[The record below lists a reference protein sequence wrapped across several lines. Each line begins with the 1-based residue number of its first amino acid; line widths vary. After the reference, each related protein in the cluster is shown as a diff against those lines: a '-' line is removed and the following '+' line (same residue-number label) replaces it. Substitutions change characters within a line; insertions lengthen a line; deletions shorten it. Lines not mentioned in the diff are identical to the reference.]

1 MCKIRYPIF
10 GEKRKE
16 RVEKMAQ
23 EEKQMEKMKQEI
35 KKIFEK
41 EGEMGYIT
49 LNLVE
54 TKEKLCKP
62 KRKSEEEK
70 EALSKAYQQ
79 ILEEEKTTR
88 KQTCGLFQNT
98 EEGRREKANIL
109 NRIHQEYW
117 EFESQFGKIKGLAPK
132 KEKDLVKWENNLEE
146 IENLVATEFSVPS
159 LEKIEELI
167 KTKNQTAFAQITQI
181 QKITRNNK
189 RFIPWKVAFGEKK

>member
-98 EEGRREKANIL
+98 EEGRRENEKYSPLDPCYHRGGSSSRRDRLWCVPLLHA
-109 NRIHQEYW
+109 
-117 EFESQFGKIKGLAPK
+117 GL
-132 KEKDLVKWENNLEE
+132 
-146 IENLVATEFSVPS
+146 SG
-159 LEKIEELI
+159 
-167 KTKNQTAFAQITQI
+167 
-181 QKITRNNK
+181 
-189 RFIPWKVAFGEKK
+189 RF

>member
-1 MCKIRYPIF
+1 
-10 GEKRKE
+10 
-16 RVEKMAQ
+16 MAQ

-54 TKEKLCKP
+54 TKEKLCKS
-62 KRKSEEEK
+62 KRKSGEEK
-70 EALSKAYQQ
+70 DALRKAYQQ
-79 ILEEEKTTR
+79 ILEEEKAMR
-88 KQTCGLFQNT
+88 KQECGLFQ
-98 EEGRREKANIL
+98 
-109 NRIHQEYW
+109 
-117 EFESQFGKIKGLAPK
+117 
-132 KEKDLVKWENNLEE
+132 NNLEE

>member
-1 MCKIRYPIF
+1 
-10 GEKRKE
+10 
-16 RVEKMAQ
+16 MAQ

-54 TKEKLCKP
+54 TKEKLCKS
-62 KRKSEEEK
+62 KRTSGEEK
-70 EALSKAYQQ
+70 DALRKAYQQ
-79 ILEEEKTTR
+79 I
-88 KQTCGLFQNT
+88 LFQNT

-117 EFESQFGKIKGLAPK
+117 KFESQFGKIKGLAPK
-132 KEKDLVKWENNLEE
+132 KEKELVKWENNLEE